1 MISQC
6 QNLNK
11 TIQRLSLSS
20 NIFKLQYFS
29 TTSSAIPKVTNKKL
43 KVTIKNK
50 DKLDIP
56 LNNFVNN
63 KDNNNNGPS
72 LKINY
77 VGGGELETHSTS
89 STSPVQTS
97 SKSSPQST
105 TTFKNNNINNNNN
118 DNNNNFSSSSSN
130 ENNSSTFVSSHY
142 KVNEESM
149 LSYLD
154 RKKLVYKII
163 GKQII
168 VKECPLCH
176 DTKGKFD
183 NFWKLY
189 ISRETAAFFCHRCGC
204 KGSWIDLKVNLGDL
218 SLDHSNHKSI
228 MKSSSSSSSSTT
240 TTSTST
246 NKTSNNET
254 EESTISIADLKKML
268 NYSNELNNHQDV
280 IKKLT
285 GKEKGERG
293 LSKEVLEFYKVG
305 VTSQQFFFNDE
316 WQEHKCITFPWTT
329 LDKKG
334 NIQVHRCK
342 LRSTKEKSLQRIEPK
357 GGKWGFFG
365 WHTVPSDAK
374 EIILT
379 EGEYD
384 AMAVYQETGIPTI
397 SLPNGANSLPIAL
410 LPLLE
415 RFEKI
420 YLWMDDDVPGMEG
433 AAKFSEKLGIQRTFI
448 VSTKQNDPNG
458 PKDANDALL
467 AGKDLK
473 AILSTAAN
481 IPHDQICDFS
491 DVRSII
497 HNELKDPLSVIG
509 KQSKWFPSFNK
520 ILKGHR
526 KGELTIFSGP
536 TGIGKT
542 SVLSQL
548 SLDFCSQGTRTLW
561 GSFELKVPRLARKM
575 LSQFSNCN
583 LDKHVENYQEIADN
597 FSNMPM
603 YFLRFFGSTQVDK
616 VIDAMEYAVY
626 VQDVEHIVLDNL
638 QFMLG
643 SQAKGIERFE
653 IMDDS
658 IEKLRKFASQKNVHI
673 TLVIHPRKQDIDQV
687 LNIND
692 IFGTAKATQEADNVI
707 ILQNSKN
714 NQRYL
719 DIKKNRFSGDLGIIP
734 LSFEK
739 ETNRFSEPNEFD
751 NNNLNNN
758 NLNNNN
764 LNNNNLNNNNLNN
777 NNLNNNNN
785 NLNNLNNNNN
795 NNNNNNINNNSNIN

>member
-6 QNLNK
+6 RNLNK
-11 TIQRLSLSS
+11 TIQRLSWSTNS
-20 NIFKLQYFS
+20 TYSINAYSVYKSQFFS
-29 TTSSAIPKVTNKKL
+29 TTTTTTTINTIPKITSKKL

-56 LNNFVNN
+56 SKSFVNT
-63 KDNNNNGPS
+63 NNNGPS

-77 VGGGELETHSTS
+77 VGGEIETNT
-89 STSPVQTS
+89 TSP
-97 SKSSPQST
+97 SSPPAQSLPTTGTTKT
-105 TTFKNNNINNNNN
+105 TTFKNSN
-118 DNNNNFSSSSSN
+118 DNDNDN
-130 ENNSSTFVSSHY
+130 ENNNSSTFVSSHY

-154 RKKLVYKII
+154 RKKMVYKII

-228 MKSSSSSSSSTT
+228 IKSTPSSKTSSTSSP
-240 TTSTST
+240 TSST
-246 NKTSNNET
+246 N
-254 EESTISIADLKKML
+254 EEPTVSIADLKKML

-293 LSKEVLEFYKVG
+293 LSKEVLDFYKVG

-316 WQEHKCITFPWTT
+316 WQEHKCITFPWTS

-334 NIQVHRCK
+334 NVQVHRCK

-365 WHTVPSDAK
+365 WHTVPLDAK

-384 AMAVYQETGIPTI
+384 AMAVYQETRIPTI

-410 LPLLE
+410 LPMLE

-448 VSTKQNDPNG
+448 VSTKQNDPYG

-467 AGKDLK
+467 ANKDLNK
-473 AILSTAAN
+473 ILSTAAN

-643 SQAKGIERFE
+643 GQAKGIERYE

-707 ILQNSKN
+707 ILQNGKN
-714 NQRYL
+714 NSRYL

-739 ETNRFSEPNEFD
+739 ETSRFGESNEFD
-751 NNNLNNN
+751 NLIIASI
-758 NLNNNN
+758 
-764 LNNNNLNNNNLNN
+764 
-777 NNLNNNNN
+777 NNNNN
-785 NLNNLNNNNN
+785 T
-795 NNNNNNINNNSNIN
+795 NNNINNSNSSNKNQSLSN